1 MLENQGFQTLYHFTD
16 RENIESIIHSGELYS
31 WKSCEKKGIQIPK
44 SGGSMLSHQ
53 LDSQV
58 GLSDYVR
65 ISFTT
70 QHLMMYVA
78 MNEGHNSNPVILQI
92 DTEVIEADGV

>member
-1 MLENQGFQTLYHFTD
+1 
-16 RENIESIIHSGELYS
+16 
-31 WKSCEKKGIQIPK
+31 
-44 SGGSMLSHQ
+44 MLSHQ